1 MERVSFERVAGGAAV
16 AVGLGGILYSVA
28 FLQYLYNGSTAALRV
43 SDALLVG
50 GALLSTGVLIA
61 VYERVR
67 PANPSFALWAL
78 VLGLGGA
85 FGAAIHGGYNL
96 ALEVKAVGDPP
107 LYTSIVDPRGLMT
120 FGVTGLALGLFSVL
134 IARSG
139 AFPRPIGYV
148 GLVAAALFLIVY
160 FGRLIIYNAK
170 NPLVLTAAVVSGFVL
185 NPVWFAWVGAT
196 LLRRQAR
203 PVEPVG
209 TS

>member
-1 MERVSFERVAGGAAV
+1 MERVSFERVAGGAAL
-16 AVGLGGILYSVA
+16 AVGIGGILYSIV
-28 FLQYLYNGSTAALRV
+28 FLLYVYNGSSAALRV

-50 GALLSTGVLIA
+50 GALLSTGVLVA

-67 PANPSFALWAL
+67 PANPSFAMWAL

-107 LYTSIVDPRGLMT
+107 LYTNPVDPRGLMT
-120 FGVTGLALGLFSVL
+120 FGVTGLAFALFSVL

-139 AFPRPIGYV
+139 ALPRPIGYI
-148 GLVAAALFLIVY
+148 GLAAGALFVVVY
-160 FGRLIIYNAK
+160 LGRLIIYNPK
-170 NPLVLTAAVVSGFVL
+170 NPLVLTAAVLSGFVL
-185 NPVWFAWVGAT
+185 NPAWFGWVGAT
-196 LLRRQAR
+196 LLKREPR

-209 TS
+209 TG